1 MWDKRPSDWA
11 VYKLN
16 DLVTPIHRRNDGGE
30 HPVMTISAKSG
41 FMLQSDKYSREMA
54 GQSLERYTLIKD
66 GEFAYNKGNS
76 YTAPQGCIFKL
87 NQSTA
92 LVPFVYFCFA
102 LKTGVDPAFAAHAF
116 GSGMLNRELS
126 RHINAG
132 VRNNGLLNLYEVDFY
147 RCSVAFPPE
156 PEQQAIAE
164 ILTSIEITEK
174 KRRTSINA
182 LGTTKT
188 AIMRE
193 LLTKGIRRDK
203 APMRALKKRWVLGRI
218 TEGVKAIP
226 ADWELVRLTSVAKLE
241 SGHTPSRKVPEYWD
255 GQIPWISLQ
264 DAERLNAL
272 TITSTRETFGP
283 EGLANSSAR
292 LLPAG
297 TVVLQRTANIGLCS
311 IMARE
316 MTTSQHFANWVC
328 GPKIAPEYLLQVF
341 RHMGREWKRLD
352 AGSVLPD
359 IYMPTFKKLQVLL
372 PPLAEQ
378 QQIAEVGAAFDLR
391 IEAEK
396 RALTE
401 LQNTRKALAQELLS
415 GRLRLPKSMIDRF
428 ADKAVQVVSA

>member
-1 MWDKRPSDWA
+1 MRKRLDWRLARVSELLKESRIRGSHGKTAQKLTVKLYGKGVVPSRSAGGSESTIYFRRSSGQFILSKLDFLNGAFGIIPEELSGFESTSDLPAFDFISADLPNWFLETVRRPSF
-11 VYKLN
+11 YKRFKHSAIGSRKAN
-16 DLVTPIHRRNDGGE
+16 RV
-30 HPVMTISAKSG
+30 PV
-41 FMLQSDKYSREMA
+41 
-54 GQSLERYTLIKD
+54 
-66 GEFAYNKGNS
+66 GEFLASVISVPDLAEQAAICEVFG
-76 YTAPQGCIFKL
+76 
-87 NQSTA
+87 
-92 LVPFVYFCFA
+92 LVDA
-102 LKTGVDPAFAAHAF
+102 
-116 GSGMLNRELS
+116 
-126 RHINAG
+126 
-132 VRNNGLLNLYEVDFY
+132 
-147 RCSVAFPPE
+147 
-156 PEQQAIAE
+156 
-164 ILTSIEITEK
+164 
-174 KRRTSINA
+174 SINSTESLLKA
-182 LGTTKT
+182 LSVTKN
-188 AIMRE
+188 AVMRE
-193 LLTKGIRRDK
+193 LLAKGTRRDE
-203 APMRALKKRWVLGRI
+203 APMRTLKKRWVLGRI
-218 TEGVKAIP
+218 TEDVKAIP

-272 TITSTRETFGP
+272 TINSTRETFGP

-396 RALTE
+396 RALAE

-428 ADKAVQVVSA
+428 EDNAVKVVSA